1 MFITKRSLPRRTF
14 LKGAGG
20 MLALPLLEAMIPAS
34 TALAQTPATPTPR
47 FVGIFF
53 PHGMAPGH
61 WEMAEGP
68 LPEKLSTIMAAAGK
82 SEGELRDPW
91 RHVVALCRTA
101 GRHNGLGSLGGRCL
115 HDCEQAEEDDW
126 IRLHSL

>member
-34 TALAQTPATPTPR
+34 TALAQTPATPKPR
-47 FVGIFF
+47 FAGIFF

-61 WEMAEGP
+61 WEMPEGP
-68 LPEKLSTIMAAAGK
+68 LPEKLSTIMASLEK
-82 SEGELRDPW
+82 VKENS
-91 RHVVALCRTA
+91 VI
-101 GRHNGLGSLGGRCL
+101 LGGMWSRS
-115 HDCEQAEEDDW
+115 AEPPEGTTGSDHWVAAAFMTANKPKKTDW

>member
-34 TALAQTPATPTPR
+34 TALAQTPASPKPR
-47 FVGIFF
+47 FAGIFF

-61 WEMAEGP
+61 WEMPEGP
-68 LPEKLSTIMAAAGK
+68 LPEKLSTDRTSLADRQERLAMVIEMTVSADGSIAASDVYRALVEG
-82 SEGELRDPW
+82 SE
-91 RHVVALCRTA
+91 VASEVSGVLAVIHQR
-101 GRHNGLGSLGGRCL
+101 
-115 HDCEQAEEDDW
+115 Q
-126 IRLHSL
+126 